1 MMAYNTSY
9 VDVRSKLFG
18 GSANTPASMRGFLS
32 PKIHVAGEI
41 PPDLSPLDAF
51 AAQSRLLAQQLEE
64 KSYGENRISR
74 LSTDIVVNPLNQ
86 DKSEYLNSLL
96 VKSSDERPLSP
107 TSSPSSGQKTK
118 IEAPMNR
125 HLSIHPTVC
134 GPYDVEEDE
143 IDVPSIPNL
152 TQFEEN
158 KTRSI
163 RPISP
168 EYSEGCFSVQI
179 QHQTPPSPQSSPTCL
194 RVVNK
199 SHDSHGQFNESTQKS
214 NVLAR
219 IDLNE
224 STTYDPLALDPKD
237 TTFAHRSPS
246 PYSLSTESSDEDYN
260 LSKTRMTPLDINL
273 SGNVNISTSFSSTSH
288 LGRTSSISSDASF
301 SATRI
306 PKRYSPFNF
315 SRPLTRKNAPE
326 DLPIRQTSPD
336 SSRSSSLPA
345 DETENMPNSTQSET
359 FSDTSIENNPAPS
372 YVYAKYALPRGKTL
386 KRNSVIFEA
395 PSLAQNSP
403 NSPSH
408 HESAPCSPLIRPAP
422 SSLGQKASHNNQI
435 PSPSIEI
442 PRPSTSSSTINGLFD
457 PNLLLPEELNLNK
470 EALSKPKLSTEIQS
484 TQKVILP
491 RPSGSSSDLSA
502 TEHVDKAI
510 EYHQAGVL
518 NKSTYHLR
526 LAARMSHPTGMLLY
540 ALACRHGWGMRPNPR
555 EGIIWLRKAADEVG
569 IKIANDENSM
579 LAGEEVDLSQMN
591 SKRAQFALSIYE
603 LGVSHMNGWG
613 IEQDKALGLR
623 CFEIAGSWGDADA
636 MAEAG
641 FCYAQGVG
649 CKKDLKKS
657 ARFYRMAEAK
667 GINMI
672 GNSWIYKAKYNDDP
686 KTENKTKESDNGRGR
701 SSTSSSKDA
710 MKLLESHNKSRS
722 RGIFRRSKAT

>member
-1 MMAYNTSY
+1 MMASKSSL
-9 VDVRSKLFG
+9 VDGRSKFFG
-18 GSANTPASMRGFLS
+18 GSANTPTSMRGFLS
-32 PKIHVAGEI
+32 PRMHVAGEI

-74 LSTDIVVNPLNQ
+74 LPPDTIVNPLNQ
-86 DKSEYLNSLL
+86 DKSEYFNSIL

-107 TSSPSSGQKTK
+107 DSPSSSGQKTK
-118 IEAPMNR
+118 IEAPINR
-125 HLSIHPTVC
+125 HMSIHPTVC
-134 GPYDVEEDE
+134 GPYDIDDDE
-143 IDVPSIPNL
+143 INVPPLPNFA
-152 TQFEEN
+152 QFEEN

-168 EYSEGCFSVQI
+168 EYLERYFNAQI
-179 QHQTPPSPQSSPTCL
+179 QQQTPPSPQSSPPCL
-194 RVVNK
+194 RVAK
-199 SHDSHGQFNESTQKS
+199 ISHDSQDQFNESSRKS
-214 NVLAR
+214 NGLTQT
-219 IDLNE
+219 DLNE
-224 STTYDPLALDPKD
+224 FTTYDQMALDPKD
-237 TTFAHRSPS
+237 STFAHRSPS

-260 LSKTRMTPLDINL
+260 GPNKRMTPLDINL
-273 SGNVNISTSFSSTSH
+273 SGNVNASTPFSSSSNP
-288 LGRTSSISSDASF
+288 GRPSSISSDASF
-301 SATRI
+301 SATRL
-306 PKRYSPFNF
+306 PNRYSPFNF
-315 SRPLTRKNAPE
+315 SRPLTRTNVPHE
-326 DLPIRQTSPD
+326 LPIRQISPD
-336 SSRSSSLPA
+336 SSRSSSLPT
-345 DETENMPNSTQSET
+345 DETENTPISTQSEN

-386 KRNSVIFEA
+386 KRNSAIFKA
-395 PSLAQNSP
+395 PTAAQNSP
-403 NSPSH
+403 DSPSH

-422 SSLGQKASHNNQI
+422 SPLGQKASLNNQI
-435 PSPSIEI
+435 PSPSIEM
-442 PRPSTSSSTINGLFD
+442 PRPSTSSSTLNGSFD
-457 PNLLLPEELNLNK
+457 PNLLLPEKSSNK
-470 EALSKPKLSTEIQS
+470 EVSLKLKPSTEIQS
-484 TQKVILP
+484 TQKILLP
-491 RPSGSSSDLSA
+491 NPSCSSADLSA

-555 EGIIWLRKAADEVG
+555 EGIMWLRKAADEAG
-569 IKIANDENSM
+569 LKIANDENSM
-579 LAGEEVDLSQMN
+579 QAGEEVDLSQMN
-591 SKRAQFALSIYE
+591 SKKAQFALSIYE

-636 MAEAG
+636 MTEAG

-686 KTENKTKESDNGRGR
+686 KIENKIKETYNGRGR
-701 SSTSSSKDA
+701 SSTSSSKDTT
-710 MKLLESHNKSRS
+710 KLSETHNKSRS